1 MSTHPEP
8 PTPTLEQSGPPAVSP
23 FEYNLL
29 RILRFLLGHMPAEQA
44 SRLIADKPT
53 APPCLS
59 RTCVRLVRDML
70 AKGLVIHLVRSGG
83 WRNERF
89 LRKNE
94 PVLGRVWER
103 QPLDALKLV
112 FSEHPLAFLIWLTSE
127 RPNEAKEAWD
137 APPGELT
144 PADELFFA
152 VSYEAVQAL
161 TEVGVAQALAQKKA
175 FRRNP
180 LCWLF
185 APAEFASQDEP
196 EPPPFGPWMTGVR
209 ASILECLQPVLT
221 QQWVRNER
229 SKGQIGDW
237 KRMRHQGRAEQ
248 ATLTAFLAAA
258 ESAARPDLARFL
270 LRTASA
276 ILTGA
281 ELEPSFWTGGLQGS
295 GPPRLADRLETQRVA
310 LAVPRQLETLQRWD
324 RRARSVGYFD
334 DDYQAS
340 QLWKADW
347 EAAKGDLIAAHA
359 KRILEQLDPLR
370 TS

>member
-1 MSTHPEP
+1 MSN
-8 PTPTLEQSGPPAVSP
+8 PTESTTDPGPPAVSK

-44 SRLIADKPT
+44 RSLVFDKQTP
-53 APPCLS
+53 PPCLS

-70 AKGLVIHLVRSGG
+70 AKGLVIHLVRAGG

-89 LRKNE
+89 LRANE
-94 PVLGRVWER
+94 PVLGRIWER
-103 QPLDALKLV
+103 QPLDARKLE
-112 FSEHPLAFLIWLTSE
+112 FSEHSLAFLMWLTAE
-127 RPNEAKEAWD
+127 KPTDRKENWD
-137 APPGELT
+137 AEPSELT

-152 VSYEAVQAL
+152 VAYEAVRL
-161 TEVGVAQALAQKKA
+161 LPPEVAQTLATKHA
-175 FRRNP
+175 IRRNP
-180 LCWLF
+180 LCWLVS
-185 APAEFASQDEP
+185 PAEFSFQDEP
-196 EPPPFGPWMTGVR
+196 NPPPFAPFMTGVR
-209 ASILECLQPVLT
+209 ASILECLQPLLT
-221 QQWVRNER
+221 QRWVRSER

-237 KRMRHQGRAEQ
+237 KQMRHQGQVEQ
-248 ATLTAFLAAA
+248 VTLSAFLTAA

-281 ELEPSFWTGGLQGS
+281 ELEPSYWTGGLQGT
-295 GPPRLADRLETQRVA
+295 GPTRLADRLETQRVA

-324 RRARSVGYFD
+324 RRARWVGYFD

-347 EAAKGDLIAAHA
+347 EAAQGDRIAAHA
-359 KRILEQLDPLR
+359 KRILERLEPLR
-370 TS
+370 TG